1 MNLNIKYFGL
11 LAEITHCSEET
22 LSFSKETISELL
34 TELFQKYPELK
45 TKDFQVAHH
54 HEIATKETKIT
65 NPEIALL
72 PPFSGG

>member
-22 LSFSKETISELL
+22 LEVRRTSVSDLL
-34 TELFQKYPELK
+34 EVLFNKYPGLK
-45 TKDFQVAHH
+45 DKDFQVAQNHTLVSRD
-54 HEIATKETKIT
+54 ATLVES
-65 NPEIALL
+65 EIALL